1 MEIIES
7 PKKMKNRLIISPKTI
22 IVFTVFLDVLGLG
35 VIIPVLPFY
44 VESFHV
50 SEIVITF
57 LFAVFALFSFFSAPI
72 LGAISDRKGR
82 RPVLLVS
89 LASSAVGWLIFAFSN
104 TIFGLFLGRII
115 DGSAAGNISTA
126 QNYLIDI
133 SKDEKE
139 RTKNLGLIGAVF
151 GISFIIGPLVG
162 GVLSNINMRLPFI
175 VVGVMSL
182 LNTMLA
188 YFFLPETHH
197 ERSTKKLSINPFSPI
212 MKALKNKNILP
223 LYIAWLFFG
232 IAISL
237 NQSIFA
243 LYIAK
248 VFSWTVVASGL
259 LMALT
264 GIIISINQAFAIQ
277 KIWLKYFKESFLM
290 IWTFIPFAIGYL
302 IMAIPFKFAFLFG
315 LIITAFGQSLMR
327 VIMTSQ
333 IIGFSN
339 KEEQGEDMGI
349 LVSILSLSMILG
361 PLLGGFVYGTHP
373 GLPFVLAGIILF
385 ITFIFIFNTYKK
397 IKTHEHTQVEPVEVV

>member
-1 MEIIES
+1 M
-7 PKKMKNRLIISPKTI
+7 PMKNKLTISPKVI
-22 IVFTVFLDVLGLG
+22 ILLSVFLYVLGLG
-35 VIIPVLPFY
+35 VIIPILPFY

-50 SEIVITF
+50 SGIVVTS

-82 RPVLLVS
+82 RPVLLIS

-133 SKDEKE
+133 AKDQKE
-139 RTKNLGLIGAVF
+139 RAKNLGLIGAVF

-162 GVLSNINMRLPFI
+162 GVLSTISMKLPFI
-175 VVGVMSL
+175 VVGIMSL
-182 LNTMLA
+182 LNTILA

-197 ERSTKKLSINPFSPI
+197 ERSTKKLSINPFAPI

-223 LYIAWLFFG
+223 LYIAWLLFG
-232 IAISL
+232 VAISL

-243 LYIAK
+243 LYIAEE
-248 VFSWTVVASGL
+248 FSWTVIASGFI
-259 LMALT
+259 MALI
-264 GIIISINQAFAIQ
+264 GVIISINQAFAIRS
-277 KIWLKYFKESFLM
+277 IWLKYFKESFLM
-290 IWTFIPFAIGYL
+290 VWVFIPFSIGYL
-302 IMAIPFKFAFLFG
+302 IMALPFKIAFLSG
-315 LIITAFGQSLMR
+315 LVITAFGQSLMR

-339 KEEQGEDMGI
+339 KEEQGENMGI
-349 LVSILSLSMILG
+349 LVSIMSLSMILG
-361 PLLGGFVYGTHP
+361 PLLGGFVYEAYP
-373 GLPFVLAGIILF
+373 SLPFILAGIILL
-385 ITFIFIFNTYKK
+385 ITFVFIFKTYKK
-397 IKTHEHTQVEPVEVV
+397 IKPHEHIEVEPVEVV

>member
-1 MEIIES
+1 
-7 PKKMKNRLIISPKTI
+7 MKNKIIISPKSI
-22 IVFTVFLDVLGLG
+22 ILFTVFLDVLGLG

-50 SEIVITF
+50 SGIVVTS

-82 RPVLLVS
+82 RPVLLIS
-89 LASSAVGWLIFAFSN
+89 LASSAIGWIIFAFSN

-115 DGSAAGNISTA
+115 DGLAAGNISTA
-126 QNYLIDI
+126 QNYLVDI
-133 SKDEKE
+133 AKDKKE
-139 RTKNLGLIGAVF
+139 RAKNLGLIGAVF
-151 GISFIIGPLVG
+151 GISFIIGPLIG
-162 GVLSNINMRLPFI
+162 GVLSSISMKLPFI
-175 VVGVMSL
+175 VVGIMSL
-182 LNTMLA
+182 LNTILA

-197 ERSTKKLSINPFSPI
+197 KRNTNKISLNPFAPI
-212 MKALKNKNILP
+212 FKAWKNKNILP
-223 LYIAWLFFG
+223 LYIAWLLFG

-237 NQSIFA
+237 NQSVFA

-248 VFSWTVVASGL
+248 IFSWTVIASGF
-259 LMALT
+259 LMALI

-290 IWTFIPFAIGYL
+290 VWIFIPFAIGYL
-302 IMAIPFKFAFLFG
+302 IMAMPFKFAFLLG

-333 IIGFSN
+333 IIGFSK

-349 LVSILSLSMILG
+349 LASIMSLSMILG
-361 PLLGGFVYGTHP
+361 PLLGGFLYEMFP
-373 GLPFVLAGIILF
+373 SLPFVLAGVILF
-385 ITFIFIFNTYKK
+385 ITFIFILNTYKK
-397 IKTHEHTQVEPVEVV
+397 IKPHEHIDVEPVEAI

>member
-1 MEIIES
+1 MEENT
-7 PKKMKNRLIISPKTI
+7 KNKLKISPKI
-22 IVFTVFLDVLGLG
+22 IILFTVFLDVLGLG
-35 VIIPVLPFY
+35 VIIPVLPFF

-50 SEIVITF
+50 SGIVVTS

-82 RPVLLVS
+82 RPVLLIS
-89 LASSAVGWLIFAFSN
+89 LASSAIGWLIFAFSN

-133 SKDEKE
+133 SKDSKE

-151 GISFIIGPLVG
+151 GISFIIGPLIG
-162 GVLSNINMRLPFI
+162 GILSGISMKLPFI
-175 VVGVMSL
+175 VVGIMAL
-182 LNTMLA
+182 INTILA

-197 ERSTKKLSINPFSPI
+197 ERSTKKLSLNPFSPI
-212 MKALKNKNILP
+212 IKALKNKNILP
-223 LYIAWLFFG
+223 LYIAWLLFG

-248 VFSWTVVASGL
+248 VFSWTVIASGF
-259 LMALT
+259 LMALM
-264 GIIISINQAFAIQ
+264 GVIISINQAFAIR

-290 IWTFIPFAIGYL
+290 VWVFVPFALGYL
-302 IMAIPFKFAFLFG
+302 VMAMPFKFVFLFG

-333 IIGFSN
+333 IIGFSS
-339 KEEQGEDMGI
+339 KEEQGENMGI
-349 LVSILSLSMILG
+349 LASIISLSMILG
-361 PLLGGFVYGTHP
+361 PLLGGSVYEAHP
-373 GLPFVLAGIILF
+373 SLPFILAGIILF
-385 ITFIFIFNTYKK
+385 ITFVFVFKTYKK
-397 IKTHEHTQVEPVEVV
+397 IKPHEHIEIEPVEVI

>member
-1 MEIIES
+1 
-7 PKKMKNRLIISPKTI
+7 MKNKFIISPKI
-22 IVFTVFLDVLGLG
+22 IILFTVFLDVLGLG
-35 VIIPVLPFY
+35 VIIPILPFY

-50 SEIVITF
+50 SGIVVTS

-82 RPVLLVS
+82 RPVLLIS

-126 QNYLIDI
+126 QNYLVDI
-133 SKDEKE
+133 AKDQKE

-151 GISFIIGPLVG
+151 GVSFIVGPLVG
-162 GVLSNINMRLPFI
+162 GVLSTISMKLPFI
-175 VVGVMSL
+175 VVGIMAV
-182 LNTMLA
+182 LNTILA

-197 ERSTKKLSINPFSPI
+197 KRNTEKISLNPFSPI
-212 MKALKNKNILP
+212 LKAFKNKNILP
-223 LYIAWLFFG
+223 LYMAWLFFG

-248 VFSWTVVASGL
+248 VFSWTVITSGF
-259 LMALT
+259 LMALV
-264 GIIISINQAFAIQ
+264 GVIISINQAFAIQ

-290 IWTFIPFAIGYL
+290 IWVFIPFAFGYL
-302 IMAIPFKFAFLFG
+302 IMAIPFKFAFLLG

-333 IIGFSN
+333 IIGFSK
-339 KEEQGEDMGI
+339 KEEQGENMGI
-349 LVSILSLSMILG
+349 LSSIISLSMILG
-361 PLLGGFVYGTHP
+361 PLFGGFIYETHP
-373 GLPFVLAGIILF
+373 SFPFILSGIILF
-385 ITFIFIFNTYKK
+385 ITFIFILNTYKK
-397 IKTHEHTQVEPVEVV
+397 INPHEHIEVEPVEAV

>member
-1 MEIIES
+1 LKVILKINMKDKLNVS
-7 PKKMKNRLIISPKTI
+7 PKIII
-22 IVFTVFLDVLGLG
+22 LFTVFLDVLGLG
-35 VIIPVLPFY
+35 VIIPILPFY

-50 SEIVITF
+50 SGIVVTS

-89 LASSAVGWLIFAFSN
+89 LASSAVGWIIFAFSN

-126 QNYLIDI
+126 QNYLVDI
-133 SKDEKE
+133 AKDQKE

-151 GISFIIGPLVG
+151 GISFILGPLIG
-162 GVLSNINMRLPFI
+162 GVLSSVSMKLPFI
-175 VVGVMSL
+175 VVGIMAL
-182 LNTMLA
+182 INTILA

-197 ERSTKKLSINPFSPI
+197 ERSTKKLSLNPFSPI
-212 MKALKNKNILP
+212 IKALKNKNILP
-223 LYIAWLFFG
+223 LYISWLFFG

-264 GIIISINQAFAIQ
+264 GIIISINQAFAIK

-290 IWTFIPFAIGYL
+290 VWAFIPFAIGYF
-302 IMAIPFKFAFLFG
+302 IMGIPFKFAFIIG
-315 LIITAFGQSLMR
+315 LTITAFGQSLMR

-339 KEEQGEDMGI
+339 KSEQGENMGI
-349 LVSILSLSMILG
+349 LASIMSLSMILG
-361 PLLGGFVYGTHP
+361 PILGGFTYEMHP
-373 GLPFVLAGIILF
+373 SLPFIFSGIILS
-385 ITFIFIFNTYKK
+385 ITFIFVSNTYKK
-397 IKTHEHTQVEPVEVV
+397 IKPHEHVDVAPVEVV

>member
-1 MEIIES
+1 M
-7 PKKMKNRLIISPKTI
+7 PMKNKLTISPKVI
-22 IVFTVFLDVLGLG
+22 ILLTVFLDVLGLG
-35 VIIPVLPFY
+35 VIIPILPFY

-50 SEIVITF
+50 SGIVVTS

-82 RPVLLVS
+82 RPVLLIS

-133 SKDEKE
+133 AKDQKE
-139 RTKNLGLIGAVF
+139 RAKNLGLIGAVF

-162 GVLSNINMRLPFI
+162 GVLSTISMKLPFI
-175 VVGVMSL
+175 VVGIMSL
-182 LNTMLA
+182 LNTILA

-197 ERSTKKLSINPFSPI
+197 ERSTKKLSINPFAPI

-223 LYIAWLFFG
+223 LYIAWLLFG
-232 IAISL
+232 VAISL

-243 LYIAK
+243 LYIAEE
-248 VFSWTVVASGL
+248 FSWTVIASGFI
-259 LMALT
+259 MALI
-264 GIIISINQAFAIQ
+264 GVIISINQAFAIRS
-277 KIWLKYFKESFLM
+277 IWLKYFKESFLM
-290 IWTFIPFAIGYL
+290 VWVFIPFSIGYL
-302 IMAIPFKFAFLFG
+302 IMALPFKIAFLSG
-315 LIITAFGQSLMR
+315 LVITAFGQSLMR

-339 KEEQGEDMGI
+339 KEEQGENMGI
-349 LVSILSLSMILG
+349 LVSIMSLSMILG
-361 PLLGGFVYGTHP
+361 PLLGGFVYEAYP
-373 GLPFVLAGIILF
+373 SLPFILAGIILL
-385 ITFIFIFNTYKK
+385 ITFVFIFKTYKK
-397 IKTHEHTQVEPVEVV
+397 IKPHEHIEVEPVEVV